1 MHRQHVQQFGW
12 HLGAALLIALAD
24 IWLKTEVMSFLF
36 SRETSF
42 YTLFNGFN
50 LHIVWNTGVS
60 FGLFRVAPPAVLLTI
75 TGGVVVGLVVW
86 LYRTDK
92 GCERWAL
99 SLIIGGALGNI
110 RDRVL
115 YGAVFDFLDF
125 YVGSYHWPAFN
136 LADSCIV
143 VGVLLLLYTQLVPK
157 KRV

>member
-1 MHRQHVQQFGW
+1 
-12 HLGAALLIALAD
+12 
-24 IWLKTEVMSFLF
+24 
-36 SRETSF
+36 
-42 YTLFNGFN
+42 
-50 LHIVWNTGVS
+50 
-60 FGLFRVAPPAVLLTI
+60 
-75 TGGVVVGLVVW
+75 VGLVVW

-143 VGVLLLLYTQLVPK
+143 VGVLLLLYTQLVLK